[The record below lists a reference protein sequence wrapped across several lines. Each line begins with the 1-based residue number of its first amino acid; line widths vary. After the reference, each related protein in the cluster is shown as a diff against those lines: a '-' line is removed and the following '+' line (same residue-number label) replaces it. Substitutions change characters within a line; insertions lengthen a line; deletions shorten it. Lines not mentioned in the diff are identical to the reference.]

1 MSPVPPRLSVIVPVY
16 DVETYLPACLDSLAA
31 QTLREIEVIVV
42 DDGSPDGSAL
52 IAEEYARR
60 DGRFRLVQQEN
71 QGLGAARNTGIDAA
85 HPASEFLAFVDSDDM
100 VPADAYRLMLA
111 SLDASGSDFAT
122 GNVRHINSRRVWQS
136 PMHRFLGAGAEQRTH
151 VTRKRKLLT
160 DRIACNKVFRKDF
173 WNRHGLRFPVGVL
186 YEDTPVIV
194 PAQFLAEA
202 VDIVSEPVYYWRMR
216 EGEAGP
222 SITQRRTEPK
232 AVRDRAAAVTQVSR
246 FLAGRPEP
254 EAAPLR
260 AAFDRNVLMS
270 DLWAFLKV
278 LPEGDAAYRAAFV
291 RAANAFLD
299 CVDPRTVHRLPTQAR
314 IKWLLVRKH
323 ETEALLGILAEER
336 EGGRGRVHGRLRK
349 YVSYA
354 TAPATGGPLP
364 RRVHRID
371 RDLHLFATLK
381 ELSWENGGLRLTG
394 HAWIDRI
401 DQPGPFSA
409 VKALALAE
417 EGTGRKLV
425 LPTRNVR
432 QPEATALSGRKQHN
446 YDWSGFS
453 HLIDPAR
460 LRPAGGWRESVWK
473 VGIVTASG
481 GLVRRRGLA
490 AKGPDSPGNPPYQW
504 LDEDYRLLP
513 YSERGVLR
521 LRVERVHALVTG
533 HRALGDD
540 AVEIA
545 GTLRRPMGEGDRL
558 VLRLTN
564 RRTGEIHDH
573 GAEVRPGGA
582 HTDFTVRVPLDAVGL
597 LPGTGAAETGETA
610 EAGQEREDARAAA
623 DASRG
628 TATADADLRPVPAR
642 ENGKPDAPAGTPGPA
657 AASALLAARRTW
669 STSLV
674 VIPAKGP
681 RRHYSTVV
689 RDGLDD
695 LQVRLPARLAPGAE
709 NYEVALLSGNNGYL
723 KIVGRALQARLTDV
737 TWQDDAYTLRGSA
750 PLDLEGAA
758 FVVTARDRFEEHT
771 GEVRALPGGRFQARF
786 TPSRMSGFRGQLPLA
801 SGRWNLFLRVPG
813 HPLDVPFTIDR
824 LAVPAFPVEG
834 AADGRTFALQARWHD
849 FPQLNCPSGLRTE
862 ERGVYHQARL
872 RRDVYEAG
880 RARPLRDAVL
890 FISYNGKQYSDS
902 PRAVHEELVRRGSD
916 LEQLWLVRDDQAA
929 LPPTARK
936 VRLWS
941 EEWYDALARARYIVT
956 NAHLPHWIERR
967 PGQVIVQTWHGTM
980 LKKIG
985 LDIEAPAFNPEYH
998 EQLRAESKNWSLLVS
1013 ANRFS
1018 TPILTRAMGFDG
1030 EILETGYP
1038 RNDVLYA
1045 PDHPERAKEI
1055 RESLGLPPGKRVV
1068 LYAPT
1073 WRDDDAHSQGRFRF
1087 DLKLDTERAREELGH
1102 DHVLLVRRHSN
1113 TVDGVAGAGD
1123 GFVFDVSEY
1132 PDIADLYLAADVLVT
1147 DYSSVMFDY
1156 AHLRRPM
1163 VFFTY
1168 DLEHYRDTLRG
1179 FYFDFE
1185 RNAPGPLVRTTEELL
1200 SALRN
1205 IDRVVADYS
1214 ERYQLF
1220 HEEFCDLDDGNA
1232 SARVVDRMLA
1242 EGTAGRA
1249 GAEGA

>member
-60 DGRFRLVQQEN
+60 DPRFRLVRQEN

-85 HPASEFLAFVDSDDM
+85 HPEAEFLAFVDSDDM

-122 GNVRHINSRRVWQS
+122 GNVRHIDSRRVWQS

-151 VTRKRKLLT
+151 VTRKQKLLT

-173 WNRHGLRFPVGVL
+173 WTRHGLRFPVGVL

-194 PAQFLAEA
+194 PAHFLAEA

-232 AVRDRAAAVTQVSR
+232 AVRDRAAAVTEVSR

-254 EAAPLR
+254 EAARLR
-260 AAFDRNVLMS
+260 AAFDRNVLVS

-278 LPEGDAAYRAAFV
+278 LPEGDDAYRAAFV

-299 CVDPRTVHRLPTQAR
+299 CVDPRTVHRLPAQAR

-336 EGGRGRVHGRLRK
+336 AGGRGRVHGRLRK
-349 YVSYA
+349 YVSYES
-354 TAPATGGPLP
+354 APATGGPLP

-371 RDLHLFATLK
+371 RDLHLLASLRT
-381 ELSWENGGLRLTG
+381 LSWEEGGLRLTG

-401 DQPGPFSA
+401 DQPGPLSA
-409 VKALALAE
+409 VKALALVE
-417 EGTGRKLV
+417 EGTGRRLV
-425 LPTRNVR
+425 LPTRNVHC
-432 QPEATALSGRKQHN
+432 PEATVLSGRRQHT

-453 HLIDPAR
+453 HLLDPAR
-460 LRPAGGWRESVWK
+460 LRPADGWRESVWR
-473 VGIVTASG
+473 VGIVMAGG

-490 AKGPDSPGNPPYQW
+490 AKGPDTAGNPPYQW
-504 LDEDYRLLP
+504 LDEDHRLLP
-513 YSERGVLR
+513 YSDHGVLR
-521 LRVERVHALVTG
+521 LRVERVRALVTG
-533 HRALGDD
+533 HRPLGDD
-540 AVEIA
+540 ALEIA
-545 GTLRRPMGEGDRL
+545 GTLRSPLAEDDRL

-564 RRTGEIHDH
+564 RRTGEVHELD
-573 GAEVRPGGA
+573 AEVRRGA
-582 HTDFTVRVPLDAVGL
+582 ENTDYTVRVPLDVVAL
-597 LPGTGAAETGETA
+597 LPGTVAAETGETA

-623 DASRG
+623 DASGG
-628 TATADADLRPVPAR
+628 TATADADLRPVPAPESGR
-642 ENGKPDAPAGTPGPA
+642 PDSPSGTPTPV
-657 AASALLAARRTW
+657 AASALLAARRAW

-674 VIPAKGP
+674 VIPATGP

-689 RDGLDD
+689 RDGLGD
-695 LQVRLPARLAPGAE
+695 LQARLPASLAPGAE
-709 NYEVALLSGNNGYL
+709 NYEVALLSGSNGYL
-723 KIVGRALQARLTDV
+723 KIVGRALQARLTEV
-737 TWQDDAYTLRGSA
+737 TWQDDTYTLRGSA
-750 PLDLEGAA
+750 PLDLEGAG
-758 FVVTARDRFEEHT
+758 FVVKARDRFEEHA
-771 GEVRALPGGRFQARF
+771 GEVRTLPGGRFEARF
-786 TPSRMSGFRGQLPLA
+786 TPSRMSRRQRLPLA
-801 SGRWNLFLRVPG
+801 SGRWNFFLRVPG
-813 HPLDVPFTIDR
+813 QPLDVPLTIDR
-824 LAVPAFPVEG
+824 LSVPAFPVHG
-834 AADGRTFALQARWHD
+834 TADGRAYELQARWHD
-849 FPQLNCPSGLRTE
+849 FPQLNCLSELRTH

-880 RARPLRDAVL
+880 RAKPLRDAVL

-941 EEWYDALARARYIVT
+941 EEWFDALARARYIVT

-967 PGQVIVQTWHGTM
+967 PGQVVVQTWHGTM

-985 LDIEAPAFNPEYH
+985 LDIEAPAFNPDYH
-998 EQLRAESKNWSLLVS
+998 EQLRAETKNWTFLVS

-1018 TPILTRAMGFDG
+1018 TPILRRSMGFDG

-1045 PDHPERAKEI
+1045 PDLAERAKEI
-1055 RESLGLPPGKRVV
+1055 RESLGVPPGKRVI

-1087 DLKLDTERAREELGH
+1087 DLKLDTERARAELGH

-1113 TVDGVAGAGD
+1113 TVDGVTGAGD
-1123 GFVFDVSEY
+1123 GFVLDVSDY
-1132 PDIADLYLAADVLVT
+1132 PDISELYLAADILVT

-1185 RNAPGPLVRTTEELL
+1185 RNAPGPLVRTTDELV
-1200 SALRN
+1200 SALRD
-1205 IDRVVADYS
+1205 IDRVIADYS

-1220 HEEFCDLDDGNA
+1220 HEEFCDLDDGHA
-1232 SARVVDRMLA
+1232 TERLVERMLA
-1242 EGTAGRA
+1242 EGRA
-1249 GAEGA
+1249 QAQAARH